1 MPAERCHPGVGASP
15 VRDGTPED
23 PALLTVPSFRGAVLP
38 VEPGEEQFLPGT
50 NMVTWSSPVWSV
62 EDHWS
67 SCRGQ
72 DVHFH
77 VNVSSREC
85 SPDTGVPFGI
95 TQGRRLGPEPEPAP
109 EPPVA
114 VQAELSE
121 LSELEIEA
129 VRFGAVT
136 SCEEKQK

>member
-1 MPAERCHPGVGASP
+1 MCI
-15 VRDGTPED
+15 RD
-23 PALLTVPSFRGAVLP
+23 R
-38 VEPGEEQFLPGT
+38 
-50 NMVTWSSPVWSV
+50 
-62 EDHWS
+62 
-67 SCRGQ
+67 
-72 DVHFH
+72 
-77 VNVSSREC
+77 C

-136 SCEEKQK
+136 SCEEKQKRQAVTSCEDVFLWFYFLKMTPELSQDPLMHAAEI